1 MTVLYAYPAVAGP
14 EIEAEL
20 LDLLRRELG
29 GAEQTGREMRDP
41 VRGEG
46 ADVIVTL
53 AIPDETRTRAVDLLR
68 THPAVIEAEAGSFGE
83 GA

>member
-14 EIEAEL
+14 EIEAEV
-20 LDLLRRELG
+20 LDLLRGHVGRV
-29 GAEQTGREMRDP
+29 EQTGREMRDP

-53 AIPDETRTRAVDLLR
+53 DVPDEVRTRAIDLLR
-68 THPAVIEAEAGSFGE
+68 SHPAVIEAEAGSFGE
-83 GA
+83 GV